1 MREAYLFRPLPGEGA
16 FFYIRSCY
24 TPHPALPDAKA
35 RLMQIREKIRGI
47 FGDKGRVAVLL
58 SCHAGLPPDT
68 AILTLL
74 PSLSV
79 IPRLRSNRPGIYEL
93 ILSCHGTA
101 FFLSSVIPQ
110 HFLSSCHT
118 GLRAGI
124 QVNIDSL
131 AAWIPGQARNDSK
144 KTRPE

>member
-24 TPHPALPDAKA
+24 TPHPAHPDAKV

-79 IPRLRSNRPGIYEL
+79 IPRLRSNRPGIFEL
-93 ILSCHGTA
+93 ILSCHRFCHNAA
-101 FFLSSVIPQ
+101 FFLFQSYRNIFSLPVIPASEPVSRSI
-110 HFLSSCHT
+110 L
-118 GLRAGI
+118 
-124 QVNIDSL
+124 
-131 AAWIPGQARNDSK
+131 IP
-144 KTRPE
+144 